1 MKKFI
6 IIAVTAVIVIISMIG
21 LSVAGTYNT
30 LVSLQTTVEQRNA
43 TVDATLQRRYDLIPN
58 VVNSVRGYME
68 HESEIFT
75 AIADAR
81 SRIGSAKTADEKQQ
95 ANSALESAVSRLLVL
110 TENYP
115 ALKADAQVSELI
127 NQLEGTENRIFVAR
141 NDYNEAA
148 TKYNN
153 ALRRVPTNVIA
164 GMFNFKEAKLIEAT
178 NEAKTEVP
186 KVDLKSKQ

>member
-1 MKKFI
+1 MKKVTV
-6 IIAVTAVIVIISMIG
+6 IIAVIVGVIAMIG
-21 LSVAGTYNT
+21 MSIAGSYNT

-58 VVNSVRGYME
+58 VVSSVRGYME

-141 NDYNEAA
+141 NDYNDAA

-153 ALRRVPTNVIA
+153 ALRRVPTNIIA

>member
-1 MKKFI
+1 MKKVTI
-6 IIAVTAVIVIISMIG
+6 IIAVIVGVIAMIG
-21 LSVAGTYNT
+21 MSIAGSYNT

-58 VVNSVRGYME
+58 VVSSVRGYME

-141 NDYNEAA
+141 NDYNDAA

-153 ALRRVPTNVIA
+153 ALRRVPTNIIA

>member
-1 MKKFI
+1 MKKVTI
-6 IIAVTAVIVIISMIG
+6 IIAVIVGVIAMIG
-21 LSVAGTYNT
+21 MSIAGSYNT

-141 NDYNEAA
+141 NDYNDAA

-153 ALRRVPTNVIA
+153 ALRRVPTNIIA

>member
-1 MKKFI
+1 MKKVTI
-6 IIAVTAVIVIISMIG
+6 IIAVIAAVIAMIG
-21 LSVAGTYNT
+21 ISIAGTYNT
-30 LVSLQTTVEQRNA
+30 LISLQTTVEQRNA

>member
-1 MKKFI
+1 MKKVTI
-6 IIAVTAVIVIISMIG
+6 IIAVIVGVIAMIG
-21 LSVAGTYNT
+21 ISIAGSYNT

-141 NDYNEAA
+141 NDYNDAA

-153 ALRRVPTNVIA
+153 ALRRVPTNIIA

>member
-6 IIAVTAVIVIISMIG
+6 IIAVTAFFVAIAMVG

-58 VVNSVRGYME
+58 VVSSVRGYME

-95 ANSALESAVSRLLVL
+95 ANSELESAVSRLLVL

-115 ALKADAQVSELI
+115 AL
-127 NQLEGTENRIFVAR
+127 
-141 NDYNEAA
+141 
-148 TKYNN
+148 NN
-153 ALRRVPTNVIA
+153 WKVL
-164 GMFNFKEAKLIEAT
+164 
-178 NEAKTEVP
+178 KTVFLWLVTTTM
-186 KVDLKSKQ
+186 KR